1 MQAGQCH
8 EICPLCL
15 GPMHVQKTLQ
25 RRAVTLAHGPFR
37 ARETVYVC
45 ARRCKRQGSLVT
57 RRDPALAELI
67 PPKSTVGYD
76 VMVYVGIER
85 FVSHRQREEIR
96 GSLEKE
102 HGIHLSCGEISELCK
117 RFVMYLEALH
127 RDSAPALCAALA
139 ADGGWPLHIDATC
152 EDGRGTLLVA
162 FAGWRRWVLG
172 AWKIPTERGD
182 AILPKLEQAAAQFG
196 PPCAI
201 MRDLGRAVTEAASGL
216 ANTLGLSIP
225 ILACHL
231 HFLRDVGK
239 DLLGGGHDQLRT
251 LFRQME
257 LRKDLRGFAREQG
270 RLLGTTIDQAREAFR
285 IWTPE
290 SLSSPRLPEGS
301 AGMVAV
307 RALAQW
313 TLDYAAD
320 GNGQDFPFDLPYL
333 NFYVRCLYVAWAVS
347 ALLHNPPADK
357 KVAKALQKLD
367 HILRP
372 INGEV
377 SPLEQVA
384 QAIRE
389 RAQIFTELRVA
400 LRFTEGKLKGPE
412 ANGAGQTHGARVESA
427 LQALR
432 DIRQS
437 VDNLA
442 DSLRQRRPERGPAKD
457 QRQAIDI
464 VLAHLERHGK
474 FLWGHA
480 VPMPDQPGGGVRLV
494 DRTNNILEGF
504 FHTMKH
510 GERRRSGRKNL
521 AQDFERLPPAAAL
534 AANLIRPDYVSIVCG
549 SLDQLPLAFAR
560 LDARDRSRPQAAI
573 SRNGKQ
579 SSGMESASLNAVDRG
594 LVRTKEMER
603 YVLAAAGCGA

>member
-1 MQAGQCH
+1 
-8 EICPLCL
+8 
-15 GPMHVQKTLQ
+15 MHVQKTLE

-37 ARETVYVC
+37 VRETVYVC
-45 ARRCKRQGSLVT
+45 ARRCKRKGSLVT
-57 RRDPALAELI
+57 RRDPTLAELI

-85 FVSHRQREEIR
+85 FLSHRQREEIR
-96 GSLEKE
+96 SSLEKE
-102 HGIHLSCGEISELCK
+102 HGIHLSCGEISELGK
-117 RFVMYLEALH
+117 RFVIYLEVLH
-127 RDSAPALCAALA
+127 RDSAPALRAALA
-139 ADGGWPLHIDATC
+139 ADGGWPLHVDATC

-182 AILPKLEQAAAQFG
+182 AILPKLKEAAAQFG

-201 MRDLGRAVTEAASGL
+201 IRDLGRAVTEAASGL
-216 ANTLGLSIP
+216 ANNLGLSIP

-239 DLLGGGHDQLRT
+239 DLLGGGHDKLRN

-270 RLLGTTIDQAREAFR
+270 RLLGTTIGQAREAFR
-285 IWTPE
+285 NWTPE
-290 SLSSPRLPEGS
+290 SLASPRLPEGS
-301 AGMVAV
+301 AGRVAV

-313 TLDYAAD
+313 ALDYAAD

-333 NFYVRCLYVAWAVS
+333 NFYVRCLFVAWAVT
-347 ALLHNPPADK
+347 ALLRTPPADK

-367 HILRP
+367 RILRP
-372 INGEV
+372 INGDD
-377 SPLEQVA
+377 SPLEPVA

-412 ANGAGQTHGARVESA
+412 AN
-427 LQALR
+427 
-432 DIRQS
+432 
-437 VDNLA
+437 
-442 DSLRQRRPERGPAKD
+442 
-457 QRQAIDI
+457 DI
-464 VLAHLERHGK
+464 VLAHLERYGK

-480 VPMPDQPGGGVRLV
+480 VPMPEQLGGGVRLV

-534 AANLIRPDYVSIVCG
+534 AANLTRPDYVAIVCG

-579 SSGMESASLNAVDRG
+579 SSGVESASLNAVDRA
-594 LVRTKEMER
+594 LVRTEELER

>member
-1 MQAGQCH
+1 
-8 EICPLCL
+8 
-15 GPMHVQKTLQ
+15 MHVQKTLK
-25 RRAVTLAHGPFR
+25 RSAVTLAHGLFR
-37 ARETVYVC
+37 AREVVYVC

-67 PPKSTVGYD
+67 PPKSIVGYD

-85 FVSHRQREEIR
+85 FVRHRQREEIR

-102 HGIHLSCGEISELCK
+102 HGIHLSSGEISELGK
-117 RFVMYLEALH
+117 RFVMYLETLH
-127 RDSAPALCAALA
+127 RDSAPALRAALA

-182 AILPKLEQAAAQFG
+182 AILPKLTEAATQFG

-201 MRDLGRAVTEAASGL
+201 MRDLGAAVTEAASSL
-216 ANTLGLSIP
+216 ANSLGLSIP

-231 HFLRDVGK
+231 HFLRDVGT
-239 DLLGGGHDQLRT
+239 DLLGGGHGKLRN
-251 LFRQME
+251 LFRQMK
-257 LRKDLRGFAREQG
+257 LRKHLRGFARKQG
-270 RLLGTTIDQAREAFR
+270 RLLGTAIDQARNEFCT
-285 IWTPE
+285 WEPE
-290 SLSSPRLPEGS
+290 SLTNPRLPEGS
-301 AGMVAV
+301 AGIVAV

-313 TLDYAAD
+313 ALDYAAD

-333 NFYVRCLYVAWAVS
+333 NFYVRCLHVAWAVS
-347 ALLHNPPADK
+347 ALLRTPPADK
-357 KVAKALQKLD
+357 RVAKALQKLD
-367 HILRP
+367 RILRS
-372 INGEV
+372 INSDD
-377 SPLEQVA
+377 SPLEPVA
-384 QAIRE
+384 QTLSE
-389 RAQIFTELRVA
+389 RARIFTELRAA

-412 ANGAGQTHGARVESA
+412 ANGAGQTPGARVGSA

-432 DIRQS
+432 DIRQA

-442 DSLRQRRPERGPAKD
+442 DSLRQRHPKRGPAKD
-457 QRQAIDI
+457 MRQAIDI

-474 FLWGHA
+474 FLWDHA
-480 VPMPDQPGGGVRLV
+480 VSMPDQMGGGVRLV

-521 AQDFERLPPAAAL
+521 AQDFERLPPAAAF
-534 AANLIRPDYVSIVCG
+534 AANLTRPDYVSIVCG
-549 SLDQLPLAFAR
+549 SLDQLPKAFAR
-560 LDARDRSRPQAAI
+560 LDARDRSRPLSTL
-573 SRNGKQ
+573 SRDRQQNCEV
-579 SSGMESASLNAVDRG
+579 ESASLSSVDRS
-594 LVRTKEMER
+594 LVRTKELER
-603 YVLAAAGCGA
+603 FVLAAAGCAA